1 MHIAICDDNI
11 ADRKQLERLLGRE
24 SDKRKSDSG
33 VFFCDSYGNTEQL
46 RHNPMPYELFFLD
59 MVYQAPNALEFALE
73 LRELGVTAPIV
84 LCSSKLPYEKM
95 ASGLSSLPE
104 NLLFLEKP
112 IKVAEL
118 SALLDH
124 AIQLNAGRISTIE
137 LRNDKETRYVFEKD
151 ILYITG
157 STSTV
162 HIQLTDHSTFSIL
175 TSLENFYSSLSRYP
189 ALVMLTEHIVLN
201 LSHITKHTIFRITFS
216 DGSTLPS
223 SPILHAALKRVMA
236 S

>member
-84 LCSSKLPYEKM
+84 LCSSKFPYEKM
-95 ASGLSSLPE
+95 ALELSSLPE

-112 IKVAEL
+112 VKVAEL
-118 SALLDH
+118 SAILDH
-124 AIQLNAGRISTIE
+124 AIRLNASRISTIE

-175 TSLENFYSSLSRYP
+175 TSLENFYSSLSMYP
-189 ALVMLTEHIVLN
+189 NLAMLTEHTVLN
-201 LSHITKHTIFRITFS
+201 LSHIAKHTIFRITFS